1 MPSPLAK
8 RSAHAVLSVLLAVLT
23 VVGLAVHRAAAA
35 APSGPV
41 PDWERIADCESNGRW
56 HINTGNGYHGGL
68 QIDPATWRAYGG
80 SRYAPRAD
88 LATRAEQIAVGRR
101 IVRDRGLSAWPRCGY
116 TQQSPRATTAGQQAP
131 RTSAPDRESPRAS
144 APDRESPRAT
154 APDRE
159 SPRASAPDRESPRA
173 TAPDRESPRAS
184 APTQQIPPQQA
195 PRTAAPAQQEPADT
209 GQLVQQAPSTRAHPP
224 VRVAAYHHH
233 PHHHHPNRATYT
245 VRTGDCLS
253 VIAERNHV
261 PGGTQALYELN
272 KHRLPHGPDHIYPG
286 QRLRLRA

>member
-8 RSAHAVLSVLLAVLT
+8 RSAHTFLSVLLAVLA

-35 APSGPV
+35 APSGSPV
-41 PDWERIADCESNGRW
+41 PDWERIAECESNGRW

-80 SRYAPRAD
+80 KRYAPRAD
-88 LATRAEQIAVGRR
+88 LATRSEQIAVGRR
-101 IVRDRGLSAWPRCGY
+101 IVRDRGLSAWPRCAY
-116 TQQSPRATTAGQQAP
+116 TQQSPRATSSGQQAP
-131 RTSAPDRESPRAS
+131 PAS
-144 APDRESPRAT
+144 APDREAPPASAT
-154 APDRE
+154 DQEA
-159 SPRASAPDRESPRA
+159 PRASAPPQQTPRT
-173 TAPDRESPRAS
+173 TAPD
-184 APTQQIPPQQA
+184 QQV
-195 PRTAAPAQQEPADT
+195 PADT
-209 GQLVQQAPSTRAHPP
+209 GQEAEQTPPTRPHTS
-224 VRVAAYHHH
+224 VRAAAY
-233 PHHHHPNRATYT
+233 HHPNRATYV

-272 KHRLPHGPDHIYPG
+272 RHKLPHGPDHIHPG

>member
-8 RSAHAVLSVLLAVLT
+8 RSAHTLLSVLLAVLA
-23 VVGLAVHRAAAA
+23 VVGLAAHRAAAA

-80 SRYAPRAD
+80 RRYAPRAD
-88 LATRAEQIAVGRR
+88 LATRSEQIAVGRR
-101 IVRDRGLSAWPRCGY
+101 IVRDRGLSAWPRCAY
-116 TQQSPRATTAGQQAP
+116 TQQSPRASSPGQQAPPAAAPDQPAP
-131 RTSAPDRESPRAS
+131 RTSAP
-144 APDRESPRAT
+144 
-154 APDRE
+154 
-159 SPRASAPDRESPRA
+159 
-173 TAPDRESPRAS
+173 
-184 APTQQIPPQQA
+184 PPQTA
-195 PRTAAPAQQEPADT
+195 RTTDPEQQPPADDD
-209 GQLVQQAPSTRAHPP
+209 QLAPPAPSPGSHPAVRA
-224 VRVAAYHHH
+224 AAYHH
-233 PHHHHPNRATYT
+233 PNHATYV

-253 VIAERNHV
+253 VIAERNQV

-272 KHRLPHGPDHIYPG
+272 KHKLPHGPDHIFPG

>member
-1 MPSPLAK
+1 MPSPLAE
-8 RSAHAVLSVLLAVLT
+8 RSAHILLSVLLAVLA

-35 APSGPV
+35 APAGSPV

-80 SRYAPRAD
+80 KRYAPRAD
-88 LATRAEQIAVGRR
+88 LATRSEQIAVGRR
-101 IVRDRGLSAWPRCGY
+101 IVRDRGLSAWPRCAY
-116 TQQSPRATTAGQQAP
+116 TQQSPRATSSGQQAPPASLPDEEAP
-131 RTSAPDRESPRAS
+131 RTSAPDEEAPRAS
-144 APDRESPRAT
+144 APDQDT
-154 APDRE
+154 
-159 SPRASAPDRESPRA
+159 PRASAPPQQTART
-173 TAPDRESPRAS
+173 TAPD
-184 APTQQIPPQQA
+184 QQA
-195 PRTAAPAQQEPADT
+195 PADT
-209 GQLVQQAPSTRAHPP
+209 GQEVRQTPSTRAHAS
-224 VRVAAYHHH
+224 VRAAAY
-233 PHHHHPNRATYT
+233 HHPNRASYV

-253 VIAERNHV
+253 VIAERHHV